1 MTTLLEQY
9 KKYNRRFICWWITTF
24 VTIFIPF
31 IGMFAS
37 DEIVSLILI
46 IQLFLVVLSI
56 TNLTIY
62 GAKKSS
68 VVREIV
74 ASNNI
79 DDEEL
84 YQYLIDSG
92 ISAIDARAYR
102 NRPAP
107 VVKNEKAKQKEKI
120 VQCYICPNCG
130 SDRVVKAQSDLD
142 EFFWMIVIFSA
153 LGSVTPFAV
162 FAFGACMVMAVL
174 TAIINKLAGITVKK
188 LKCRSCGRKFEYRNK
203 VD

>member
-79 DDEEL
+79 DDEDCTNIL
-84 YQYLIDSG
+84 SI
-92 ISAIDARAYR
+92 
-102 NRPAP
+102 
-107 VVKNEKAKQKEKI
+107 
-120 VQCYICPNCG
+120 
-130 SDRVVKAQSDLD
+130 
-142 EFFWMIVIFSA
+142 
-153 LGSVTPFAV
+153 
-162 FAFGACMVMAVL
+162 
-174 TAIINKLAGITVKK
+174 
-188 LKCRSCGRKFEYRNK
+188 
-203 VD
+203 